1 VSFVVNL
8 RCLCSPTVFNGVQRS
23 VWVVELLSL
32 ALRKAG
38 EIGNRCIRS
47 QRGSNALLEIRR
59 FPGSKWRLK
68 KINIFGALGPDLA
81 IIRM

>member
-1 VSFVVNL
+1 MLRVFVRAFGVCY
-8 RCLCSPTVFNGVQRS
+8 RCLWS

-68 KINIFGALGPDLA
+68 KINIFGAFGPADFVLNL
-81 IIRM
+81 R